1 MKYSAIEKKY
11 KNKWVLLECTKTT
24 EDFKILDANVI
35 ASAKT
40 REELYS
46 EERKL
51 SGRTSNII
59 AVEYLGKIPEDLAI
73 IM

>member
-24 EDFKILDANVI
+24 EDLTILEANVL
-35 ASAKT
+35 ASAKM
-40 REELYS
+40 REELYA

-51 SGRTSNII
+51 SGKTLNLI
-59 AVEYLGKIPEDLAI
+59 AVEYLGKFPEDLVL